1 MLTSYIQYTLNHFL
15 HQHEVSWLTSCH
27 VTFVKTRSHPWN
39 FTLVQELLYYTF
51 NENSYFSIPDFDLN
65 KQCCTGKIGF
75 RYSQYH
81 QHIYK
86 CNTCASSEEV
96 CIVCAKVC
104 HSGPGH
110 DVVYNGYM
118 KSWGCDCGR
127 LDDSCKA
134 LTPRTSLPN
143 PNNVEHEVISSSPLL
158 PRQGKY

>member
-1 MLTSYIQYTLNHFL
+1 MKL
-15 HQHEVSWLTSCH
+15 HVSAGTTVCCI
-27 VTFVKTRSHPWN
+27 V
-39 FTLVQELLYYTF
+39 
-51 NENSYFSIPDFDLN
+51 SYFSIPDFDLN
-65 KQCCTGKIGF
+65 KQCCTIQQTGF
-75 RYSQYH
+75 SSQYY

-86 CNTCASSEEV
+86 CKTCAMWMYL

-118 KSWGCDCGR
+118 KSYRRCDCGKR
-127 LDDSCKA
+127 DQSCKA

-143 PNNVEHEVISSSPLL
+143 PNNVEQEVISSSPLL